1 MVASRVILTR
11 PVGQSQSWR
20 EVLCSAG
27 YAVEDWPLI
36 ETQAVDSNS
45 AIQQAWRERALCRA
59 WMFVS
64 APAVTYFF
72 AHRPAQAALDGLRC
86 WATGPGTRRALREQG
101 VPDDAID
108 APADDAAQFDTEHLW
123 DVVRAQVA
131 AWPAG
136 QSVAIVRGTEDT
148 ASGVSVET
156 VQAEQQGVGRDWL
169 ASQLSHQG
177 VQIRWVVVY
186 RRGPPDWDEE
196 RREQARR
203 AAEDGSVWVF
213 SSSLAVQYL
222 TQLLPQMSWS
232 AARAVAT
239 HGRIAQALQAQGWG
253 QVSVCKPQASELL
266 RLLSSLESS
275 P

>member
-1 MVASRVILTR
+1 M
-11 PVGQSQSWR
+11 
-20 EVLCSAG
+20 CSS
-27 YAVEDWPLI
+27 DL
-36 ETQAVDSNS
+36 
-45 AIQQAWRERALCRA
+45 
-59 WMFVS
+59 
-64 APAVTYFF
+64 
-72 AHRPAQAALDGLRC
+72 LDGLRC
-86 WATGPGTRRALREQG
+86 WATGPGTHRALREQG